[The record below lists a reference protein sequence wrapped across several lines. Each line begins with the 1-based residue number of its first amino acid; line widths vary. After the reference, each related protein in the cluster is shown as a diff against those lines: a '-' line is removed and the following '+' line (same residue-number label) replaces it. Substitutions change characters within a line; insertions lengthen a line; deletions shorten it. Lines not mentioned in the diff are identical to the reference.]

1 MNKKNMP
8 KAYLLRYVEFY
19 KLKFKVTPDVLIP
32 RPETE
37 LLIDE
42 ILKFYTLN
50 PKPFTL
56 VDIGTGSGN
65 IAVSIA
71 KQLPTRRVGIRIV
84 ATDISNK
91 ALKVAKQNA
100 KFHGVENR
108 ITFIESNLLS
118 YWVTPAKSEVS
129 KVIGA
134 VEHTSH
140 SITEELSGAKQT
152 NSERPGSASSTLRP
166 DKLGGRTQL
175 IIVANLPYI
184 PTQRI
189 PTLDSSVKDFEPH
202 LALDGGP
209 DGFDLYRNL
218 FAQIKQKDW
227 NPALIVCEID
237 YTQESIAKSE
247 PKKYFPGYE
256 IEVKKDLA
264 KNIRILK
271 ILTVEGTLKQ

>member
-1 MNKKNMP
+1 MP

-65 IAVSIA
+65 IAISIA

-84 ATDISNK
+84 ATDISSR
-91 ALKVAKQNA
+91 ALKVATQNA
-100 KFHGVENR
+100 KLHGVGNK
-108 ITFIESNLLS
+108 ITFIKSDLL
-118 YWVTPAKSEVS
+118 E
-129 KVIGA
+129 G
-134 VEHTSH
+134 
-140 SITEELSGAKQT
+140 L
-152 NSERPGSASSTLRP
+152 LRHFIP
-166 DKLGGRTQL
+166 RNDKL